1 MNGNERREDMINCI
15 KTSEEPVSGSFL
27 AKKYGVSRQVV
38 VQDIALLRARG
49 YDIISTN
56 KGYVVNKSG
65 DLSQNLELDVLV
77 PPEEAGNSVYEGLH
91 AGDEVSLDYV
101 VRTDYLKP
109 QGNKDPIQ
117 LTCLHIRGIRTLIS
131 EGGR

>member
-1 MNGNERREDMINCI
+1 MRKKRLLLLDRDPEYAARFAGYGNQRESLLLEILPFTD
-15 KTSEEPVSGSFL
+15 
-27 AKKYGVSRQVV
+27 RQ
-38 VQDIALLRARG
+38 
-49 YDIISTN
+49 
-56 KGYVVNKSG
+56 
-65 DLSQNLELDVLV
+65 ELDRFLEGQPADAALV
-77 PPEEAGNSVYEGLH
+77 PPEEAGNSVYEGLQ

>member
-1 MNGNERREDMINCI
+1 MAAPAENWI
-15 KTSEEPVSGSFL
+15 
-27 AKKYGVSRQVV
+27 
-38 VQDIALLRARG
+38 QDSPLGPSWAPPPLLRRRG
-49 YDIISTN
+49 RRRRW
-56 KGYVVNKSG
+56 
-65 DLSQNLELDVLV
+65 L

-109 QGNKDPIQ
+109 QGNKAPIQ